1 MKRTLVCS
9 LFALIMLA
17 NFSWVDAQV
26 STTPNYA
33 KVFPQNQLNK
43 ITISISKADWDSI
56 KIDMKE
62 KFNTEFGKSPFPRM
76 GPPNGERP
84 NQKDFP
90 SMSQDGKRPEVFPPQ
105 RGGDGEMMPPPMGTS
120 DEPRYV
126 ACAVEFEGKKWTNI
140 GFRLKG
146 NSSLMSSWGAGVY
159 KMPFRLDFDKYEK
172 SDLYGFHELSMSPA
186 FHDNTLI
193 REKLASDIY
202 RQAGIPT
209 AQTAFYEVYLDYGD
223 GVQYAGVYTMV
234 EVIDDTMISTQF
246 GNSTGNIYKP
256 ESTFQRFREKEFEK
270 KNFKK
275 EKKFQDVQSFVRAL
289 NDSSRLVSPAQWRS
303 NLEKTFDM
311 KHFIKWL
318 AINTAMTNWDT
329 YGAMAHNFYLYNAPN
344 RGLVWIPWD
353 NNEAI
358 STNNKPNFPIPEGM
372 PEPPKDF
379 RMPNRGLALSLK
391 DCPKQFVLIA
401 YLAQDPTY
409 YGSYLKE
416 VETFRKNTWQATK
429 LNKQVDGY
437 VSLIKQ
443 AASREKSPYSH
454 LTNEKSFEEG
464 IQSLQKQIVKRA
476 SEIDQFLAEKS
487 KSK

>member
-1 MKRTLVCS
+1 MKRTLFGVWLTVLS
-9 LFALIMLA
+9 FGSILWAK
-17 NFSWVDAQV
+17 AQD
-26 STTPNYA
+26 SSTPNYA
-33 KVFPQNQLNK
+33 KVFPQNHLNR
-43 ITISISKADWDSI
+43 ILISISKADWDSI

-62 KFNTEFGKSPFPRM
+62 KFHTDFGKSPFPRM
-76 GPPNGERP
+76 GPPNGEGP
-84 NQKDFP
+84 KQQGFP
-90 SMSQDGKRPEVFPPQ
+90 
-105 RGGDGEMMPPPMGTS
+105 MMPPGERRPDGFFPKREGDDEMMHPPLGTAE
-120 DEPRYV
+120 EPRYV
-126 ACAVEFEGKKWTNI
+126 ACQVEFDGKKWTNI

-146 NSSLMSSWGAGVY
+146 NSSLMSSWGSGVY

-186 FHDNTLI
+186 FHDNSLI
-193 REKLASDIY
+193 REKLASDLY

-223 GVQYAGVYTMV
+223 GMQYAGIYTMV
-234 EVIDDTMISTQF
+234 EVIDDTMVKAQF

-256 ESTFQRFREKEFEK
+256 ESTFQRFKEKEFEK

-275 EKKFQDVQSFVRAL
+275 EKNFQDVQAFIKAL
-289 NDSSRLVSPAQWRS
+289 NDSSRVISPVAWRT

-358 STNNKPNFPIPEGM
+358 STNEKPNFAIPEGM

-379 RMPNRGLALSLK
+379 KMPNRGLSLSLK
-391 DCPKQFVLIA
+391 DCPKQFVLIS
-401 YLAQDPTY
+401 YLAQDSVY
-409 YGSYLKE
+409 YASYLKE
-416 VETFRKNTWQATK
+416 VENFRKNTWQVAK
-429 LNKQVDGY
+429 LSKQIDSY
-437 VSLIKQ
+437 VALIKQ
-443 AASREKSPYSH
+443 AASREKAPYSH
-454 LTNEKSFEEG
+454 LMSEKSFEEG
-464 IQSLQKQIVKRA
+464 ILSLQKQILKRA
-476 SEIDQFLAEKS
+476 SEIDQFLAEKPRS
-487 KSK
+487 K

>member
-1 MKRTLVCS
+1 
-9 LFALIMLA
+9 
-17 NFSWVDAQV
+17 
-26 STTPNYA
+26 
-33 KVFPQNQLNK
+33 
-43 ITISISKADWDSI
+43 
-56 KIDMKE
+56 
-62 KFNTEFGKSPFPRM
+62 
-76 GPPNGERP
+76 
-84 NQKDFP
+84 
-90 SMSQDGKRPEVFPPQ
+90 
-105 RGGDGEMMPPPMGTS
+105 
-120 DEPRYV
+120 
-126 ACAVEFEGKKWTNI
+126 
-140 GFRLKG
+140 
-146 NSSLMSSWGAGVY
+146 
-159 KMPFRLDFDKYEK
+159 
-172 SDLYGFHELSMSPA
+172 
-186 FHDNTLI
+186 
-193 REKLASDIY
+193 
-202 RQAGIPT
+202 
-209 AQTAFYEVYLDYGD
+209 
-223 GVQYAGVYTMV
+223 
-234 EVIDDTMISTQF
+234 
-246 GNSTGNIYKP
+246 
-256 ESTFQRFREKEFEK
+256 
-270 KNFKK
+270 
-275 EKKFQDVQSFVRAL
+275 
-289 NDSSRLVSPAQWRS
+289 
-303 NLEKTFDM
+303 M

-464 IQSLQKQIVKRA
+464 IQGLQKQILKRA